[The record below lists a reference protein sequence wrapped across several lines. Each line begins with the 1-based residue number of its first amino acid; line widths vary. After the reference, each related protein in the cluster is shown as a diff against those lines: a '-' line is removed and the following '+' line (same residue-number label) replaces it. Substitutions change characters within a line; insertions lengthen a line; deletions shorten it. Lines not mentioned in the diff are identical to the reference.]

1 MAYQDDKYHR
11 QAHHQEAWAHLLGY
25 PVLDKD
31 GGKIGT
37 VKALWEDY
45 TRQPAYLG
53 ISTSWLDMGRI
64 HVVPAQFATLSERTQ
79 CLRLPFDADVIKDA
93 PQCHA
98 TDEITLSGETK
109 IRDYYYRK
117 GIGTGWS
124 HAQSEPASGHFRERE
139 ERPARSPDWSAR
151 DRERR
156 EDEEHSRSFRERVR
170 DAVDEG
176 KAKLA
181 GDHGH
186 DPDRPEEYG
195 RAEREM
201 GLPFSDERP
210 SGERPPLR
218 KIYHETPVAE
228 PVLPPDREAKARPR
242 EEDDFVPLR
251 HEGMEYDRRRRDDD
265 RDDLPLR

>member
-11 QAHHQEAWAHLLGY
+11 QAHLDAWEHLLGY
-25 PVLDKD
+25 AVVDKD
-31 GGKIGT
+31 GDKIGT

-53 ISTSWLDMGRI
+53 VATSWLDMGRI
-64 HVVPAQFATLSERTQ
+64 HVVPAQFATLSERRK
-79 CLRLPFDADVIKDA
+79 CLRLPFAAEVVKDA

-117 GIGTGWS
+117 GVGEGGFGRETEG
-124 HAQSEPASGHFRERE
+124 SGKAHIHE
-139 ERPARSPDWSAR
+139 EHIHEDRPARSSDWTAG
-151 DRERR
+151 DRR
-156 EDEEHSRSFRERVR
+156 EEESDPRSFRERVR
-170 DAVDEG
+170 EAVDEG
-176 KAKLA
+176 KARIS
-181 GDHGH
+181 GDRE
-186 DPDRPEEYG
+186 PERPETYG

-201 GLPFSDERP
+201 GLPFSE
-210 SGERPPLR
+210 ERPPLR

-228 PVLPPDREAKARPR
+228 PVLPREEEADQRARAR
-242 EEDDFVPLR
+242 EEDDDFLPLR
-251 HEGMEYDRRRRDDD
+251 RHSLEAERRREED